1 MRALILLFSLLVAN
15 SAFSKD
21 AVDEKTKAEV
31 LKVLEANEALHSSF
45 FRYNAKKVEANAIK
59 TSDAIS
65 KISNKEI
72 KKLLENSSK
81 MLKSIKSDAD
91 REANNVSYH
100 QASMALI
107 YVINKY
113 DLGKKYSGYR
123 CPMVKKK
130 WVQNTEKM
138 AKVYNPYAPGMP
150 HCGGKL
156 K

>member
-1 MRALILLFSLLVAN
+1 MRVLILLFSLLIAG
-15 SAFSKD
+15 SSFSKE
-21 AVDEKTKAEV
+21 AVDEKSKAEM
-31 LKVLEANEALHSSF
+31 LLVLEANEALHASF
-45 FRYNAKKVEANAIK
+45 FKYNPKEVEANAVK
-59 TSDAIS
+59 TSEAIS
-65 KISNKEI
+65 KLSNKEI

-81 MLKSIKSDAD
+81 MLKSIKGDAD

-113 DLGKKYSGYR
+113 DLGEKYSGYR

-138 AKVYNPYAPGMP
+138 SRVHNPYAPGMP